1 MIEVILYLL
10 CITYDI
16 RCQGKM
22 VLFYSTS
29 DKKGSGSIFLFHY
42 IRRGHYH
49 HHHYA
54 LV

>member
-1 MIEVILYLL
+1 MISVVREEAFFFILPV
-10 CITYDI
+10 T
-16 RCQGKM
+16 
-22 VLFYSTS
+22 
-29 DKKGSGSIFLFHY
+29 KKVQAFESIWTVNSSSIFLFHY